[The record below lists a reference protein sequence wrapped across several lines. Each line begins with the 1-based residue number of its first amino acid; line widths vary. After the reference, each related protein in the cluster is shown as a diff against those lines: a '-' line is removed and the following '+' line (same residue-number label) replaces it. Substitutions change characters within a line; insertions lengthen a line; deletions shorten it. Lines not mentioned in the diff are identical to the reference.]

1 MPRGDRTGPQG
12 LGPMTGRGMGF
23 CAGYP
28 TPGYMTPGPGYG
40 QGMGYGRGRGLGR
53 GMGWRRWAVPNAPQP
68 VYPANP
74 QPSAPTDEKKMLQ
87 EETELL
93 QEELKLLQDRIK
105 ELEKGQQDQ
114 K

>member
-1 MPRGDRTGPQG
+1 MPRGDQRGPQG

-28 TPGYMTPGPGYG
+28 TPGYMNPGPGYG
-40 QGMGYGRGRGLGR
+40 QSMAYGRGRGLGR
-53 GMGWRRWAVPNAPQP
+53 GMGWRRWAVPNAP
-68 VYPANP
+68 A
-74 QPSAPTDEKKMLQ
+74 DEKKMLQ
-87 EETELL
+87 EETGLL

-105 ELEKGQQDQ
+105 ELEKGRQDQ